1 MTKHIFIT
9 GGVVSSLGKGITA
22 ASLAM
27 LLRRRGCR
35 VAMQKLD
42 PYINVDPGTMSPHQH
57 GEVFVTDDGA
67 ETDLDLG
74 HYERFTGIPCTRA
87 SNYTTGKI
95 YSAVI
100 ARERAGEYLGK
111 TVQVIPH
118 ITDEIKS
125 AVRSAGGPDV
135 DIAITE
141 IGGTAGDIES
151 LPFLEAVRQFMH
163 EAGRGNALC
172 IHLTLLPYIRAAGEL
187 KTKPSQQSVAILRN
201 IGIIPDI
208 LVCRTEV
215 AMEEDHRRKLALFCN
230 VPVDSIVE
238 ERDVQHTIYEV
249 PLELARQELDIKV
262 LEALRLP
269 VHRLDLTDWDDVIDR
284 AIHPTRSC
292 RIALVGKYV
301 STRDAYKSVYEALSH
316 AGIATRA
323 KVEVDMIEAEDLESG
338 KASLEGADGILV
350 PGGFGDRGIPGK
362 LLAIRYAREHG
373 LPLLVI
379 CLGMQCIV
387 IEYARNVLGWSDADS
402 TEFAKTA
409 HPVIDLMA
417 EQRKTTAK
425 GGTMRLGAYPC
436 SLKPGSVA
444 EAAYGRAQ
452 ISERHRH
459 RYEFNNLYREEF
471 ENAGLHI
478 AGTSPDEKLVEM
490 VEMRDR
496 PFYVGCQFHPE
507 FKSQPAAPHPL
518 FTALV
523 SAALE
528 KSLDASR

>member
-87 SNYTTGKI
+87 SNYTTAR
-95 YSAVI
+95 STAPCI
-100 ARERAGEYLGK
+100 ARERAGEYLARPSRSSHFTTGRS
-111 TVQVIPH
+111 
-118 ITDEIKS
+118 S
-125 AVRSAGGPDV
+125 AVRSAGGPTSTSPSPRSAAPPRHR
-135 DIAITE
+135 IAP
-141 IGGTAGDIES
+141 
-151 LPFLEAVRQFMH
+151 LPRGRPQFMH

-230 VPVDSIVE
+230 VPADSIIE
-238 ERDVQHTIYEV
+238 EQDVKHTIYEV
-249 PLELARQELDIKV
+249 PLELARQELDLKV

-284 AIHPTRSC
+284 AIHPTRTC

-362 LLAIRYAREHG
+362 LLAIR
-373 LPLLVI
+373 
-379 CLGMQCIV
+379 
-387 IEYARNVLGWSDADS
+387 
-402 TEFAKTA
+402 
-409 HPVIDLMA
+409 
-417 EQRKTTAK
+417 
-425 GGTMRLGAYPC
+425 
-436 SLKPGSVA
+436 
-444 EAAYGRAQ
+444 
-452 ISERHRH
+452 
-459 RYEFNNLYREEF
+459 
-471 ENAGLHI
+471 
-478 AGTSPDEKLVEM
+478 
-490 VEMRDR
+490 
-496 PFYVGCQFHPE
+496 
-507 FKSQPAAPHPL
+507 
-518 FTALV
+518 
-523 SAALE
+523 
-528 KSLDASR
+528 